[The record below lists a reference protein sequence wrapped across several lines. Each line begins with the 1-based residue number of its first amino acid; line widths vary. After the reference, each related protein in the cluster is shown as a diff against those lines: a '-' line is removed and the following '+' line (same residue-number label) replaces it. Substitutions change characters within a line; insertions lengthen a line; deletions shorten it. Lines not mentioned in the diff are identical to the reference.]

1 MTHCIIWFMGTEVSY
16 FFFFQESFNQQAF
29 FPQPSLLEQTTG
41 ANLLDQTISGGLKL
55 LLFLGFFVCEKRRFL
70 VDRVGTPGLFDY
82 LREFTDDG
90 QHQKHQ
96 EEAENKLTVEYLQQC
111 IFFDYVVL
119 AISTETSGCRMQ
131 YSVSQKSVSVLVVES
146 VTAFLI

>member
-55 LLFLGFFVCEKRRFL
+55 LLFLGFLFVRRGVFSL
-70 VDRVGTPGLFDY
+70 TEL
-82 LREFTDDG
+82 E
-90 QHQKHQ
+90 HQ
-96 EEAENKLTVEYLQQC
+96 ASLT
-111 IFFDYVVL
+111 IFASLLMMD
-119 AISTETSGCRMQ
+119 STKSTRRKQRTNSPLNICN
-131 YSVSQKSVSVLVVES
+131 SVF
-146 VTAFLI
+146 FLIMSSLPLVQRLQGAGCSIQCPRNQCPCWWQNQ